1 VAQAGKPDSAAI
13 RDAIRKVLNPAGT
26 PIYAGAPQF
35 TKALALIKAGK
46 PIRYIGV
53 IGPVQFD
60 PYGDISGPFRLW
72 KIASGK
78 VVTTGELTTAQ
89 IDQIKASMH

>member
-1 VAQAGKPDSAAI
+1 
-13 RDAIRKVLNPAGT
+13 VLDPAGT
-26 PIYAGAPQF
+26 PIYAGPQEF
-35 TKALALIKAGK
+35 AKALALIKAGK

-60 PYGDISGPFRLW
+60 EYGDISGPFRLW

-78 VVTTGELTTAQ
+78 VVTTGQLSTSD
-89 IDQIKASMH
+89 IDTIKASLSH